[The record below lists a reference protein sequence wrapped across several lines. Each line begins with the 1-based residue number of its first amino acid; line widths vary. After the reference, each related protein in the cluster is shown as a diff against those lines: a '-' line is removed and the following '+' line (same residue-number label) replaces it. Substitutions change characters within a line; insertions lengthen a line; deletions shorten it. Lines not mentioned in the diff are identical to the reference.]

1 MSNDISHP
9 RSAASQDIDEL
20 AGRVEPELSLTF
32 QRIVDALPEDMRPM
46 ARKWYGLREMYLE
59 QLRTRVR
66 AVGQGMGTVQV
77 LANTPIDEPP
87 E

>member
-1 MSNDISHP
+1 MEKPFKVNFMSKDKIE
-9 RSAASQDIDEL
+9 A
-20 AGRVEPELSLTF
+20 ELSLTF

-46 ARKWYGLREMYLE
+46 ARRWYALREMYVE

-66 AVGQGMGTVQV
+66 TVGQAMDTAQV